1 MTMEKPAPVAHPIH
15 ELMRRR
21 WSPRAFAPQPLA
33 AADLQSILEAARWA
47 ASSGNEQPW
56 RMVLARREHANEFAR
71 LLSCLVEGNRRWCVH
86 AGALVLTVA
95 RLDLVRSG
103 KPNRHAWHDTGMA
116 LAHMLLEATAR
127 GIAAHPMAGFD
138 VEAAR
143 TAYAIPE
150 GFAPATMV
158 AFGTPASPDTLPDDL
173 REREMLPR
181 TRRPLE
187 EFVFAGT
194 WERPADFTAA

>member
-1 MTMEKPAPVAHPIH
+1 MEKPAPVAHPIH

-21 WSPRAFAPQPLA
+21 WSPRAFAPQPIA
-33 AADLQSILEAARWA
+33 AQDLQSILEAARWA

-56 RMVLARREHANEFAR
+56 RMLLARREHPDEFAR
-71 LLSCLVEGNRRWCVH
+71 LLACLVEGNRRWCIH

-95 RLDLVRSG
+95 RLTLTRND

-138 VEAAR
+138 TEVAR
-143 TAYAIPE
+143 TTYAIPE
-150 GFAPATMV
+150 GFAPVTMV
-158 AFGTPASPDTLPDDL
+158 AFGIPASPDTLPEDL
-173 REREMLPR
+173 REREMSPR
-181 TRRPLE
+181 SRRPLAD
-187 EFVFAGT
+187 FVFAGT
-194 WERPADFTAA
+194 WEQPAAFDGA